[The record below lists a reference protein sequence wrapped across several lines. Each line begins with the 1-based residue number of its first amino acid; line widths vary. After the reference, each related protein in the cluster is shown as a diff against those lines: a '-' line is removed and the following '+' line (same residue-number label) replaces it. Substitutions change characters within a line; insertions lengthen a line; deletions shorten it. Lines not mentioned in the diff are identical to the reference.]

1 MKNTYVKKIKFTA
14 LEKLNKEVART
25 QITSPANIL
34 LVITAFCNEMVAEN
48 YPCKTD

>member
-25 QITSPANIL
+25 QITSPANIFVGSNSFL
-34 LVITAFCNEMVAEN
+34 
-48 YPCKTD
+48 